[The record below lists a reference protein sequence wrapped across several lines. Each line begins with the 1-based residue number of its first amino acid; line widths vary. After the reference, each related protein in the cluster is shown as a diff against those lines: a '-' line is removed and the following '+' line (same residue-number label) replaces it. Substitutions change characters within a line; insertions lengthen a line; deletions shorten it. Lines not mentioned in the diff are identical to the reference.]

1 MHLCGI
7 KYEKGAA
14 SFFTD
19 ALNKNIDENSIYI
32 KKDGTTFQKL
42 QVLPQFKELI
52 GKNVRVTR
60 GYKYLLLSFDYA
72 LRTNKEILALTL
84 IDRINSDVIPQS
96 LLNLHSMKK
105 FKKKKKVIK
114 IEFKSR

>member
-32 KKDGTTFQKL
+32 QKL

-105 FKKKKKVIK
+105 FSKG
-114 IEFKSR
+114 EKSY

>member
-32 KKDGTTFQKL
+32 KKMGQL
-42 QVLPQFKELI
+42 FKNC
-52 GKNVRVTR
+52 KFYR
-60 GYKYLLLSFDYA
+60 
-72 LRTNKEILALTL
+72 
-84 IDRINSDVIPQS
+84 
-96 LLNLHSMKK
+96 NL
-105 FKKKKKVIK
+105 
-114 IEFKSR
+114 KS

>member
-1 MHLCGI
+1 MWHKI
-7 KYEKGAA
+7 WRGAA
-14 SFFTD
+14 AFFTD

-42 QVLPQFKELI
+42 QVLLQFKELI

-60 GYKYLLLSFDYA
+60 GYKYLLLSFDYV

-105 FKKKKKVIK
+105 FSKGEKVIK